1 MNYFNSCISI
11 NSQKKLEGKTICL
24 WFSVYWYLPKITF
37 VDDLGGQI
45 LYLYRKNNLFLS
57 KECPSH
63 KMISSFLCRRTAK
76 SFLANIVLWA
86 FGLPRQH
93 QICLCSTFSE
103 LSSPGKEALSPKAVH
118 SQPQAFAVTNY
129 PVARF
134 RLVEKGGHCRPFITE
149 ENGFCLHMHLKNLH
163 CSIHSRHTSHIGPW
177 ERHYLNRN
185 LSPKC
190 ECVYYKKPQN
200 TSYITLHNMAMFVLH
215 NGFITQKLSN

>member
-24 WFSVYWYLPKITF
+24 WFSVYWYLPKITL
-37 VDDLGGQI
+37 VDGLGGQI

-57 KECPSH
+57 EECPSH

-76 SFLANIVLWA
+76 SFLANIVLRA
-86 FGLPRQH
+86 FGLPRHH

-103 LSSPGKEALSPKAVH
+103 LSSPRKEAFSPKAVH

-129 PVARF
+129 PVACF

-149 ENGFCLHMHLKNLH
+149 ENGFCLQMHLKNLH
-163 CSIHSRHTSHIGPW
+163 YSIHSRHTSHTGPW
-177 ERHYLNRN
+177 ERHYLTEIYPPNV
-185 LSPKC
+185 S
-190 ECVYYKKPQN
+190 VFITKKPPQHFVCN
-200 TSYITLHNMAMFVLH
+200 TA
-215 NGFITQKLSN
+215 

>member
-1 MNYFNSCISI
+1 MNDFNSCVSI
-11 NSQKKLEGKTICL
+11 NSQKKLEGKTTCL

-63 KMISSFLCRRTAK
+63 EMISSFLCRTAK

-86 FGLPRQH
+86 FGLPRH
-93 QICLCSTFSE
+93 RQICLCSTFSE
-103 LSSPGKEALSPKAVH
+103 LSSPGKEALSPKAMH
-118 SQPQAFAVTNY
+118 SPRPQAFAVTNY
-129 PVARF
+129 PVACF

-163 CSIHSRHTSHIGPW
+163 CSIHSRHTSHI
-177 ERHYLNRN
+177 RHYLNRN
-185 LSPKC
+185 LSSKC
-190 ECVYYKKPQN
+190 ECVYYKKKTQN